1 MGNSIMKSYFTTNFV
16 GNIQSFMV
24 YFVFNSL
31 VKQNYLSKTA
41 NWSKNIGENRIFGD
55 IKEERL

>member
-1 MGNSIMKSYFTTNFV
+1 MRMEGIHFMGNSIMKSYFTTDFV

-31 VKQNYLSKTA
+31 VKQNYLFK
-41 NWSKNIGENRIFGD
+41 D
-55 IKEERL
+55 C